1 MGEILL
7 IEAIPM
13 INIDRN
19 KQWLSTIKVDYYE
32 SRANLN
38 WKQLLKTITND
49 PLQFHNSGGWKFL
62 SLESSETEEDELEVS
77 EYKPENDE
85 SEEEDQSTDRASSIT
100 ESFTKSEEL

>member
-1 MGEILL
+1 MEILL
-7 IEAIPM
+7 IEAIS
-13 INIDRN
+13 IIYLDSI
-19 KQWLSTIKVDYYE
+19 KQWMSTIKVDYYE

-62 SLESSETEEDELEVS
+62 SLESSDTEEDELGVS

-85 SEEEDQSTDRASSIT
+85 SEEEDQSTDQDSTIT
-100 ESFTKSEEL
+100 EPVTKIKEL